1 MWRNADMLDFV
12 GWLRHLN
19 DVRAD
24 PALQQ
29 SLALPRLFRAI
40 GVVYR
45 PHTERQSHYVQTALS
60 RQFDTVLHYDITRAV
75 EPLES
80 AAVAVTDELP
90 ETYPTAL

>member
-1 MWRNADMLDFV
+1 M
-12 GWLRHLN
+12 
-19 DVRAD
+19 
-24 PALQQ
+24 
-29 SLALPRLFRAI
+29 
-40 GVVYR
+40 VYR

>member
-1 MWRNADMLDFV
+1 MLCGPIRRPRSGSA
-12 GWLRHLN
+12 GWTCTACPNRWQ
-19 DVRAD
+19 R
-24 PALQQ
+24 
-29 SLALPRLFRAI
+29 SSI
-40 GVVYR
+40 ICVVYR